1 MTFYNPNT
9 LLETILFDPF
19 FLNEDKPTTNNISK
33 TENGYILESYLP
45 GMNKK
50 NLSIDI
56 EEDIITIDG
65 KFDSKDKSITDM
77 SYNFFKKYKI
87 PTDVDSTKI
96 SANIKDG
103 ILRINFPYSEIKKSK
118 KRTIQL

>member
-1 MTFYNPNT
+1 
-9 LLETILFDPF
+9 
-19 FLNEDKPTTNNISK
+19 
-33 TENGYILESYLP
+33 
-45 GMNKK
+45 
-50 NLSIDI
+50 
-56 EEDIITIDG
+56 
-65 KFDSKDKSITDM
+65 M

-103 ILRINFPYSEIKKSK
+103 ILRINFPYSEVKKSK